1 MIYMEKKNRFVDV
14 DGQNCCYYNTILKT
28 AIGRTCK
35 ARKYFFYPRI
45 TEQWKEGNILVVG
58 INHWCPPK
66 TIEDCKY
73 YKECVINCNSSRY
86 NKLCEWNK
94 SDVDREVFDLHYN
107 TFDAFKCYFEDME
120 GYGCFQEFFLNMTGA
135 RDTMETERQKEWW
148 DKNAFYNYIQHYTEN
163 SLTRR
168 RRGDVKKEIE
178 KRKKEDFEAFLDVL
192 HDLKPRLVI
201 VWHEEIKNVILEMCP
216 EGELPEGRGELAL
229 VDDLGIPSR
238 SMFRFVYSE
247 KGDDE
252 IDMDCYLDSFKE
264 KFRNECSI
272 LSSDVEIA
280 RAILHL
286 VRWNMFH
293 TEEDFNWLGK
303 LFGANTIKEL
313 QEYTD
318 KLAWNEKC
326 LRFLVS
332 KIQTEMGLTTILNEK
347 TLGKLGNKRS
357 VVYSNVMI
365 ESENMTV
372 KPLTGIHPMDC
383 ALYSIR
389 HHEERNLIAMSG
401 LYFDGLRSKFEIDQS
416 FHADAFIVYLAKDY
430 QYRKTFFDHLFDGK
444 YKGKFSLL
452 IIEKH
457 NKVNDFYRDILV
469 DSNRLHTIYSYE
481 KYYVVKLYNTSEHE
495 DKEVEIWLY
504 CERKQEDRERRRPK
518 NAYVAFPVDSE
529 CYSYEKVKDKFEAII
544 EEKTDVKEPE
554 LKRRVAAVLRRA
566 SKQNL
571 LKVSKGDNKIQRDE
585 KVCTSKAG
593 YDLLCKKL
601 KEELEEIEK
610 PWQKNK
616 FVERLMGRK
625 DSKQSIEKLKQ
636 NIIDEELVKKI
647 ENCFVLQKI
656 F

>member
-1 MIYMEKKNRFVDV
+1 MEKKDRFVDV
-14 DGQNCCYYNTILKT
+14 DGQNGCYYNTILKT

-35 ARKYFFYPRI
+35 APKYFFYPRI

-73 YKECVINCNSSRY
+73 YNECVINCNSSRY

-247 KGDDE
+247 KGVDD

-303 LFGANTIKEL
+303 LFGANTINEML
-313 QEYTD
+313 EYTD
-318 KLAWNEKC
+318 KLTWNEKC

-332 KIQTEMGLTTILNEK
+332 EIQAEMGLTTILNEK
-347 TLGKLGNKRS
+347 TLSRKLGNKNS
-357 VVYSNVMI
+357 VIYSNVMI
-365 ESENMTV
+365 KSESMTV

-430 QYRKTFFDHLFDGK
+430 PYGQTFFDRLFDGK
-444 YKGKFSLL
+444 YKGEFSLL
-452 IIEKH
+452 IIEKDD
-457 NKVNDFYRDILV
+457 KVANLYQEILV
-469 DSNRLHTIYSYE
+469 GKKRLHSIDSCGDYILMQLHNCEHEEKKIEIRQKGKHSTKINADEPFFVEYYSYE
-481 KYYVVKLYNTSEHE
+481 E
-495 DKEVEIWLY
+495 
-504 CERKQEDRERRRPK
+504 
-518 NAYVAFPVDSE
+518 
-529 CYSYEKVKDKFEAII
+529 VKDMFEAII
-544 EEKTDVKEPE
+544 AEKTGVKEKHS
-554 LKRRVAAVLRRA
+554 LIKHVAAVLKHA
-566 SKQNL
+566 SEKKL
-571 LKVSKGDNKIQRDE
+571 IKVSKGDNKIQRDE
-585 KVCTSKAG
+585 KVCTKAG
-593 YDLLCKKL
+593 YDLLCRML
-601 KEELEEIEK
+601 KEKLEEIEK
-610 PWQKNK
+610 PWQKNE
-616 FVERLMGRK
+616 FVERLMGHEDVSRIGGIENKKQKIK
-625 DSKQSIEKLKQ
+625 DK
-636 NIIDEELVKKI
+636 ELVRKI
-647 ENCFVLQKI
+647 ENCFVLQKKS
-656 F
+656 

>member
-1 MIYMEKKNRFVDV
+1 MICMEKKDRFVDV
-14 DGQNCCYYNTILKT
+14 DGQNGCYYNTILKT

-35 ARKYFFYPRI
+35 APKYFFYPRI
-45 TEQWKEGNILVVG
+45 TEQWRKGNILVVG

-73 YKECVINCNSSRY
+73 YNECVINCNSSRY

-216 EGELPEGRGELAL
+216 EGKLPEGKGELAL

-247 KGDDE
+247 KGDDD

-365 ESENMTV
+365 ESEKMTV

-416 FHADAFIVYLAKDY
+416 YHADAFIVYLAKDY

-469 DSNRLHTIYSYE
+469 DSNRLHSIYSCGNYFL
-481 KYYVVKLYNTSEHE
+481 VKLYNNTDEHE
-495 DKEVEIWLY
+495 EIVEIWQDG
-504 CERKQEDRERRRPK
+504 ERSQDRKRSRQK

-529 CYSYEKVKDKFEAII
+529 CYSYEEVKGMFEAII
-544 EEKTDVKEPE
+544 VEKTGVKEKHS
-554 LKRRVAAVLRRA
+554 LIKHVAAVLQCA

-571 LKVSKGDNKIQRDE
+571 IKVSKGDNEIQRDE

-593 YDLLCKKL
+593 YDLLCKMLYEKEL
-601 KEELEEIEK
+601 KEIE
-610 PWQKNK
+610 QKK
-616 FVERLMGRK
+616 GFIKSLMGR
-625 DSKQSIEKLKQ
+625 DVSKTGSIEKKKQ
-636 NIIDEELVKKI
+636 GIKDKELVKKI
-647 ENCFVLQKI
+647 EDCFVRQNI